1 MFELTTYKRIGL
13 LFIAVL
19 LGMVP
24 ITRAA
29 GPAAVVY
36 NISDYGAVADGK
48 TLNTSAIARTIEACK
63 AKGGGTVYVPAGVYL
78 TGPVQLCS
86 NMTLYLDAGATLLFS
101 TDPQHY
107 PAIKTRWAGIMCWAH
122 MPLVFGDS
130 LENVAIS
137 GRGTLE
143 GQGKVWWDRF
153 NQAREQENYKP
164 QNKMEEQFALL
175 NQDIHGGYMEWARY
189 HFRPPMIQFKNCKN
203 VLIEGITLRNS
214 PFWNIHPVFCRNI
227 IIQDINIIS
236 PEKSE
241 NTDGIDI
248 DSSSKV
254 RITNCYIDVGDDCIV
269 IKSGLDEDGR
279 RVGIPTEDVVIDN
292 CTMKHGHGGV
302 VIGSEM
308 SADVRNIVVS
318 NCVFHNTDRGIRL
331 KTRRGRGGIVE
342 NIRMGNI
349 VMQNVT
355 EAFTM
360 NMHYREGTD
369 KVTVSERTPRFRNI
383 HLQHITAI
391 DCQKAGNLV
400 GLKEMPLQDIRF
412 SDITIIAK
420 EGITCKYVYDI
431 DLIDVEIRN
440 TNSPALAG
448 EHVTNLYIDNFQAA
462 KNENAPEI
470 TLHNSKHVSVRGC
483 FRSMIKPFIRFSG
496 TETTDIMITGSHQA
510 DENAIF
516 IGDEIDHNQ
525 IRLQR

>member
-1 MFELTTYKRIGL
+1 MFEITTYKRMCL
-13 LFIAVL
+13 LCIAVL

-24 ITRAA
+24 ITRAV

-36 NISDYGAVADGK
+36 NIADYGAVADGR
-48 TLNTSAIARTIEACK
+48 TVNTGAIARAIKACQ
-63 AKGGGTVYVPAGVYL
+63 ADGGGTVYVPAGTFL
-78 TGPVQLCS
+78 TGPIQLKS
-86 NMTLYLDAGATLLFS
+86 NMLLYIDSGATLLFS
-101 TDPQHY
+101 TNPGLY
-107 PAIKTRWAGIMCWAH
+107 PPVKTRWAGTMCWAH
-122 MPLVFGDS
+122 MPLVYGDS

-143 GQGKVWWDRF
+143 GQGRAWWNRF
-153 NQAREQENYKP
+153 NQAREQNTYKP
-164 QNKMEEQFALL
+164 QNKMEERFALL
-175 NQDIHGGYMEWARY
+175 NRDIHGGYMEWARY
-189 HFRPPMIQFKNCKN
+189 HFRPPMIQFKHCKN

-214 PFWNIHPVFCRNI
+214 PFWNIHPVFCHNI
-227 IIQDINIIS
+227 TIQDVNIIS

-318 NCVFHNTDRGIRL
+318 NCVFHDTDRGIRL
-331 KTRRGRGGIVE
+331 KTRRGRGGVVE

-360 NMHYREGTD
+360 NMHYWKDSSKEP
-369 KVTVSERTPRFRNI
+369 VSDRTPRFRTI
-383 HLQHITAI
+383 HLHHITAI
-391 DCQKAGNLV
+391 DCRKAGNLV
-400 GLKEMPLQDIRF
+400 GLEEMPLQDIRF
-412 SDITIIAK
+412 SDITVIAE
-420 EGITCKYVYDI
+420 EGLTCKYVDGL
-431 DLIDVEIRN
+431 DLIDVDIRN
-440 TNSPALAG
+440 VKTPALSG
-448 EHVTNLYIDNFQAA
+448 ERITHLHIDNFHAA
-462 KNENAPEI
+462 QKKHTPHI
-470 TLHNSKHVSVRGC
+470 TLDNSKHVSITGC
-483 FRSMIKPFIRFSG
+483 YRSMMQPFIRFNGS
-496 TETTDIMITGSHQA
+496 ETTDILIIGSPKA
-510 DENAIF
+510 DENTIL
-516 IGDEIDHNQ
+516 IGKEIDRKE
-525 IRLQR
+525 IRLQM

>member
-1 MFELTTYKRIGL
+1 MVSMAN
-13 LFIAVL
+13 AVIPAP
-19 LGMVP
+19 VVHD
-24 ITRAA
+24 ITH
-29 GPAAVVY
+29 
-36 NISDYGAVADGK
+36 YGAVADGK
-48 TLNTSAIARTIEACK
+48 TLNTSAIARAIEACE
-63 AKGGGTVYVPAGVYL
+63 ADGGGTVYVPAGTFL
-78 TGPVQLCS
+78 TGPLQLKS
-86 NMTLYLDAGATLLFS
+86 NMLLYIESGATLLFS
-101 TDPQHY
+101 TDEELY
-107 PAIKTRWAGIMCWAH
+107 PPVKTRWAGIMCWAH

-130 LENVAIS
+130 LENVTIS
-137 GRGTLE
+137 GRGMLE
-143 GQGKVWWDRF
+143 GQGKAWWDRF
-153 NQAREQENYKP
+153 NQARDQENYEP
-164 QNKMEEQFALL
+164 QNKIEEQFALL
-175 NQDIHGGYMEWARY
+175 NKDIHGGYMEWARY
-189 HFRPPMIQFKNCKN
+189 QFRPPMIQFKNCKN

-227 IIQDINIIS
+227 TIQNVNIIS

-318 NCVFHNTDRGIRL
+318 NCVFHDTDRGIRI
-331 KTRRGRGGIVE
+331 KTRRGRGGVVE

-360 NMHYREGTD
+360 NMHYWEDTD
-369 KVTVSERTPRFRNI
+369 KEAVSERTPRFRNI

-391 DCQKAGNLV
+391 DCKKAGNLV
-400 GLKEMPLQDIRF
+400 GLEEMPLQDIRF
-412 SDITIIAK
+412 SDITVVAK
-420 EGITCKYVYDI
+420 EGITCKYVSDI

-440 TNSPALAG
+440 TKSPALAG
-448 EHVTNLYIDNFQAA
+448 EQITNLYIDNFQSA
-462 KNENAPEI
+462 KNENTPDI
-470 TLHNSKHVSVRGC
+470 TLHNSKRVSVTGC
-483 FRSMIKPFIRFSG
+483 YRSMMKPFIRFSG
-496 TETTDIMITGSHQA
+496 TETTDIMITGGHQA
-510 DENAIF
+510 DENAIL
-516 IGDEIDHNQ
+516 IGDEIDRNQ
-525 IRLQR
+525 IHLKM